1 MHSQSDLLAAVG
13 AELLRQRME
22 RGLSVEDAATN
33 AKVDVQ
39 RLVAAENG
47 ETRLTTD
54 EFESTADAYGVDVV
68 NFFGGRTTPLAYFA

>member
-13 AELLRQRME
+13 AELLRRRME
-22 RGLSVEDAATN
+22 RGLSLEDAATN
-33 AKVDVQ
+33 AGLDGQ

-47 ETRLTTD
+47 ETRLTSD
-54 EFESTADAYGVDVV
+54 EFESIADAYGIDVV